1 VIAKGIHA
9 AAEAMWPSLEALAH
23 PPPAGG
29 DAPHP
34 MRDCL
39 EVVCPRTRH
48 TGYVQRHGCGAGGW
62 PVGCTILMV
71 ALAGLAGSPEGT

>member
-1 VIAKGIHA
+1 MIAKGIIH
-9 AAEAMWPSLEALAH
+9 AAEAPVVLPRGPG

-29 DAPHP
+29 MQHHP

-39 EVVCPRTRH
+39 EVVRLRTCH
-48 TGYVQRHGCGAGGW
+48 TGYVQRLGCGAGGR

>member
-1 VIAKGIHA
+1 MQQRLCGPPSRP
-9 AAEAMWPSLEALAH
+9 WPTPLL
-23 PPPAGG
+23 GG
-29 DAPHP
+29 MQHHP

-39 EVVCPRTRH
+39 EVVCLRTRH
-48 TGYVQRHGCGAGGW
+48 TGYVQRLGCGAGDR